1 MATGRS
7 WKGRAMKQRYD
18 TYHFTRGEWLVY
30 GLQAAALSL
39 ALNYLFYRSIPG
51 MLLAVPVGWLYYR
64 ERRRLRERSIR
75 QQLHYHFKDGVFAIH
90 TALRAGYSLENAV
103 EEACSDLKSM
113 YGSQDV
119 MVREL
124 YLMCNQLKLK
134 VPVEELFEDL
144 GRRSGID
151 DIQNFAGVIQ
161 IAKRT
166 GGNLDLIL
174 QDIWLTLSGKIE
186 TKQEI
191 DASVASKRYEQ
202 SIMSLMPAGIILY
215 LQVSFP
221 ELLESMYH
229 SETGVLVM
237 SVCLFVYGA
246 AYLLGRKIVEIE
258 V

>member
-1 MATGRS
+1 
-7 WKGRAMKQRYD
+7 MKQRYD
-18 TYHFTRGEWLVY
+18 TYHFSGRELLLY
-30 GLQAAALSL
+30 SLQGAAL
-39 ALNYLFYRSIPG
+39 ALLLDYLFYRSIPG
-51 MLLAVPVGWLYYR
+51 LLLVFPVVWLYLR
-64 ERRRLRERSIR
+64 ERRRSR
-75 QQLHYHFKDGVFAIH
+75 QKAVSQTLHYHFKDGVFAIH
-90 TALRAGYSLENAV
+90 TALRAGYSLEHAV
-103 EEACSDLKSM
+103 EEAYADLKST
-113 YGSQDV
+113 YGSGDV

-134 VPVEELFEDL
+134 VPVEDLFEDL

-191 DASVASKRYEQ
+191 DAVVSAKRYEQ
-202 SIMSLMPAGIILY
+202 SIMSLMPGGIILY

-221 ELLESMYH
+221 DLLESMYH
-229 SETGVLVM
+229 SGTGILVM
-237 SVCLFVYGA
+237 SVCLVVYGA